1 MPEPAV
7 TIPEVLRLAIA
18 PGVTPG
24 KWVAMWRER
33 RPDVALELVHV
44 SAIDGGDVLRSGAAD
59 AGLVRLPVD
68 RTGLCVIPLYTEVP
82 VVVVPADHEITA
94 FADVAIA
101 DLADEIVLHPL
112 DDLLAWEHLPGTP
125 AVERPATTGDAVEL
139 VAAGIGVLVVPQSLA
154 RLHHRRDVT
163 YRPVTDGPGSQ
174 VALAWVEE
182 RTTDLVE
189 ELVGI
194 VRGRTARSSRGRV
207 PRAPEPEGAS
217 GTGGAKGGSG
227 ARGGSGANGSGGSKG
242 GGGSNDGAKS
252 SGGAKGG
259 DRRKPTPRVPG
270 DERARSPR
278 GASGGRAKPATRRG
292 KPGPRG
298 SR

>member
-1 MPEPAV
+1 M
-7 TIPEVLRLAIA
+7 
-18 PGVTPG
+18 TPG
-24 KWVAMWRER
+24 KWVGTWRER
-33 RPDVALELVHV
+33 LPDVALELVHV
-44 SAIDGGDVLRSGAAD
+44 TALDGGDILRSGAAD

-68 RTGLCVIPLYTEVP
+68 RAELSIIPLYTEVP

-94 FADVAIA
+94 FADVAVA

-112 DDLLAWEHLPGTP
+112 DDLLGWDRLPGKP
-125 AVERPATTGDAVEL
+125 AAERPATTGDAVEL

-163 YRPVTDGPGSQ
+163 YRPLTDGPGSQ

-207 PRAPEPEGAS
+207 PRPPEPEVAQGTAGAK
-217 GTGGAKGGSG
+217 GGAKG
-227 ARGGSGANGSGGSKG
+227 AAGSKAG
-242 GGGSNDGAKS
+242 GVKS
-252 SGGAKGG
+252 G

-278 GASGGRAKPATRRG
+278 GASGGRAKPAARRG

>member
-7 TIPEVLRLAIA
+7 TVPEVFRLAIV

-24 KWVAMWRER
+24 KWVGTWRER
-33 RPDVALELVHV
+33 LPDVTLELVHV
-44 SAIDGGDVLRSGAAD
+44 SALDGGDVLRSGAAD

-68 RTGLCVIPLYTEVP
+68 RTGLSVIPLYTEVP

-94 FADVAIA
+94 FADVAVA
-101 DLADEIVLHPL
+101 DLADEVVLHPL
-112 DDLLAWEHLPGTP
+112 DDLLAWEQLPGTP
-125 AVERPATTGDAVEL
+125 AAERPATTGDAVEL

-207 PRAPEPEGAS
+207 PRAPEPEAAQGAGAKGAGS
-217 GTGGAKGGSG
+217 KAVGAKGG
-227 ARGGSGANGSGGSKG
+227 
-242 GGGSNDGAKS
+242 GAK
-252 SGGAKGG
+252 AG
-259 DRRKPTPRVPG
+259 DKRKPTPRVPG

-278 GASGGRAKPATRRG
+278 GASGGRAKPSARRG

>member
-1 MPEPAV
+1 VPEPAV
-7 TIPEVLRLAIA
+7 TASQVFRLAIA

-24 KWVAMWRER
+24 KWVGMWRER
-33 RPDVALELVHV
+33 LPDVALELVHV
-44 SAIDGGDVLRSGAAD
+44 TALDGGDVLRSGAAD

-68 RTGLCVIPLYTEVP
+68 RSGLSVIPLYTEVP

-112 DDLLAWEHLPGTP
+112 DDLLAWEQLPGTP
-125 AVERPATTGDAVEL
+125 AAERPATTGDAVEL

-217 GTGGAKGGSG
+217 GTAG
-227 ARGGSGANGSGGSKG
+227 ARGGSGAKGSGGSNG
-242 GGGSNDGAKS
+242 GGGSNRGAKS

-278 GASGGRAKPATRRG
+278 GASGGRAKPSTRRG

>member
-7 TIPEVLRLAIA
+7 TAPEVFRLAIV

-24 KWVAMWRER
+24 KWVGTWRER
-33 RPDVALELVHV
+33 LPDVALELVHV
-44 SAIDGGDVLRSGAAD
+44 TALDGGDVLRSGAAD

-68 RTGLCVIPLYTEVP
+68 RTGLSVIPLYTEVP
-82 VVVVPADHEITA
+82 VVVVPVDHAITA
-94 FADVAIA
+94 FADVAVA
-101 DLADEIVLHPL
+101 DLADEVVLHPL
-112 DDLLAWEHLPGTP
+112 DDLLGWEHLPGTP
-125 AVERPATTGDAVEL
+125 AAERPATTGDAVEL

-207 PRAPEPEGAS
+207 PRVPEPEATQGAA
-217 GTGGAKGGSG
+217 GAKGGSG
-227 ARGGSGANGSGGSKG
+227 AKG
-242 GGGSNDGAKS
+242 
-252 SGGAKGG
+252 GGAKGSGAAKTG

-278 GASGGRAKPATRRG
+278 GSSGGRAKPTSRRG

>member
-1 MPEPAV
+1 VPEPAATAPQV
-7 TIPEVLRLAIA
+7 FRLAIV

-24 KWVAMWRER
+24 KWVGTWRER
-33 RPDVALELVHV
+33 LPDVALELVHV
-44 SAIDGGDVLRSGAAD
+44 TALDGGDVLRSGAAD

-68 RTGLCVIPLYTEVP
+68 RTGLSVIPLYTEVP
-82 VVVVPADHEITA
+82 VVVVPADHAIAA
-94 FADVAIA
+94 FADGDVA
-101 DLADEIVLHPL
+101 DRADEIVLHPL
-112 DDLLAWEHLPGTP
+112 DDLLEWESLPGAP
-125 AVERPATTGDAVEL
+125 AAERPATTADAVEL

-207 PRAPEPEGAS
+207 PRAPEPEVAEGS
-217 GTGGAKGGSG
+217 SGAKGGG
-227 ARGGSGANGSGGSKG
+227 AAKG
-242 GGGSNDGAKS
+242 G
-252 SGGAKGG
+252 GGAKGG
-259 DRRKPTPRVPG
+259 DSRRKPTPRVPG
-270 DERARSPR
+270 DERARGPR
-278 GASGGRAKPATRRG
+278 GASGGRAKPAARRG
-292 KPGPRG
+292 KPGGRG

>member
-1 MPEPAV
+1 VPEPAATAPQV
-7 TIPEVLRLAIA
+7 FRLAIV

-24 KWVAMWRER
+24 KWVGTWRER
-33 RPDVALELVHV
+33 LPDVALELVHV
-44 SAIDGGDVLRSGAAD
+44 TALDGGDVLRSGAAD

-68 RTGLCVIPLYTEVP
+68 RTGLSVIPLYTEVP
-82 VVVVPADHEITA
+82 VVVVPADHAIAA
-94 FADVAIA
+94 FADVDVA

-112 DDLLAWEHLPGTP
+112 DDLLEWESLPGAP
-125 AVERPATTGDAVEL
+125 AAERPATTADAVEL

-194 VRGRTARSSRGRV
+194 VRGRVSETRDR
-207 PRAPEPEGAS
+207 
-217 GTGGAKGGSG
+217 G
-227 ARGGSGANGSGGSKG
+227 AR
-242 GGGSNDGAKS
+242 
-252 SGGAKGG
+252 
-259 DRRKPTPRVPG
+259 RP
-270 DERARSPR
+270 
-278 GASGGRAKPATRRG
+278 TRRG
-292 KPGPRG
+292 CAATEPVDSVRA
-298 SR
+298 

>member
-1 MPEPAV
+1 MPEPAATAPQV
-7 TIPEVLRLAIA
+7 FRLAIV

-24 KWVAMWRER
+24 KWVGTWRER
-33 RPDVALELVHV
+33 LPDVALELVHV
-44 SAIDGGDVLRSGAAD
+44 TALDGGDVLRSGAAD

-68 RTGLCVIPLYTEVP
+68 RTGLSVIPLYTEVP
-82 VVVVPADHEITA
+82 VVVVPADHAIAA
-94 FADVAIA
+94 FADVDVA

-112 DDLLAWEHLPGTP
+112 DDLLAWESLPGKP
-125 AVERPATTGDAVEL
+125 AVERPATTADAVEL

-207 PRAPEPEGAS
+207 PRAPEPEVAEGS
-217 GTGGAKGGSG
+217 SGAKGGAAKDGG
-227 ARGGSGANGSGGSKG
+227 AAKRGGA
-242 GGGSNDGAKS
+242 
-252 SGGAKGG
+252 AKGG
-259 DRRKPTPRVPG
+259 DSRRKPTPRVPG
-270 DERARSPR
+270 DERARGPR
-278 GASGGRAKPATRRG
+278 GASGGRAKPAARRG
-292 KPGPRG
+292 KPGGRA

>member
-1 MPEPAV
+1 VPEPAATAPQV
-7 TIPEVLRLAIA
+7 FRLAIV

-24 KWVAMWRER
+24 KWVGTWRER
-33 RPDVALELVHV
+33 LPDVALELVHV
-44 SAIDGGDVLRSGAAD
+44 TALDGGDVLRSGAAD

-68 RTGLCVIPLYTEVP
+68 RTGLSVIPLYTEVP
-82 VVVVPADHEITA
+82 VVVVPADHAIAA
-94 FADVAIA
+94 FADVDVA

-112 DDLLAWEHLPGTP
+112 DDLLEWESLPGAP
-125 AVERPATTGDAVEL
+125 AAERPATTADAVEL

-207 PRAPEPEGAS
+207 PRAPEPEVAEGS
-217 GTGGAKGGSG
+217 SGAKGGAAKDGG
-227 ARGGSGANGSGGSKG
+227 AAKGSGA
-242 GGGSNDGAKS
+242 
-252 SGGAKGG
+252 AKGG
-259 DRRKPTPRVPG
+259 DSRRKPTPRVPG
-270 DERARSPR
+270 DERARGPR
-278 GASGGRAKPATRRG
+278 GASGGRAKPAARRG
-292 KPGPRG
+292 KPGGRG

>member
-1 MPEPAV
+1 MPEPAATAPQV
-7 TIPEVLRLAIA
+7 FRLAIV

-24 KWVAMWRER
+24 KWVGTWRER
-33 RPDVALELVHV
+33 LPDVALELVHV
-44 SAIDGGDVLRSGAAD
+44 TALDGGDVLRSGAAD

-68 RTGLCVIPLYTEVP
+68 RTGLSVIPLYTEVP
-82 VVVVPADHEITA
+82 VVVVPADHAIAA
-94 FADVAIA
+94 FVDVDVA

-112 DDLLAWEHLPGTP
+112 DDLLEWESLPGAP
-125 AVERPATTGDAVEL
+125 AAERPATTADAVEL

-194 VRGRTARSSRGRV
+194 VRGRTARSSRGRA
-207 PRAPEPEGAS
+207 PRAPEPEVAQS
-217 GTGGAKGGSG
+217 SSGAKGGS
-227 ARGGSGANGSGGSKG
+227 
-242 GGGSNDGAKS
+242 
-252 SGGAKGG
+252 AKGG
-259 DRRKPTPRVPG
+259 DSRRKPTPRVPG
-270 DERARSPR
+270 DERARGPR
-278 GASGGRAKPATRRG
+278 GASGGRAKPAARRG
-292 KPGPRG
+292 KPGGRG

>member
-1 MPEPAV
+1 MPEP
-7 TIPEVLRLAIA
+7 TIAAPEVFRLAIT

-24 KWVAMWRER
+24 KWVGTWRER
-33 RPDVALELVHV
+33 LPDVALELVHV
-44 SAIDGGDVLRSGAAD
+44 TALDGGDVLRSGAAD
-59 AGLVRLPVD
+59 AGLVRLPID
-68 RTGLCVIPLYTEVP
+68 RTGLSVIPLYTEVP

-94 FADVAIA
+94 FADIA
-101 DLADEIVLHPL
+101 LLDLAEEVVLHPL
-112 DDLLAWEHLPGTP
+112 DDLLAWDRLPGKP
-125 AVERPATTGDAVEL
+125 AAQRPATTADAVEL

-194 VRGRTARSSRGRV
+194 VRGRTARSSRGRA
-207 PRAPEPEGAS
+207 PRVAELEGAPGAVGAKGGAGS
-217 GTGGAKGGSG
+217 SAGGAKGGE
-227 ARGGSGANGSGGSKG
+227 
-242 GGGSNDGAKS
+242 
-252 SGGAKGG
+252 
-259 DRRKPTPRVPG
+259 RRNPAPRVPG

-278 GASGGRAKPATRRG
+278 GASGGRAKPAARRG
-292 KPGPRG
+292 KPRPRG

>member
-7 TIPEVLRLAIA
+7 TAPEVFRLAIV

-24 KWVAMWRER
+24 KWVGTWRER
-33 RPDVALELVHV
+33 LPDVALELVHV
-44 SAIDGGDVLRSGAAD
+44 TALDGGDVLRSGAAD

-68 RTGLCVIPLYTEVP
+68 RTGLSVIPLYTEVP
-82 VVVVPADHEITA
+82 VVVVPVDHAITA
-94 FADVAIA
+94 FADVAVA
-101 DLADEIVLHPL
+101 DLADEVVLHPL
-112 DDLLAWEHLPGTP
+112 DDLLAWEQLPGTP
-125 AVERPATTGDAVEL
+125 AAERPATTGDAVEL

-207 PRAPEPEGAS
+207 PRVPEPEAAPGAAGAKGG
-217 GTGGAKGGSG
+217 GTKGGAKGGG
-227 ARGGSGANGSGGSKG
+227 AKGSGA
-242 GGGSNDGAKS
+242 A
-252 SGGAKGG
+252 ATG

-278 GASGGRAKPATRRG
+278 GSSGGRAKPTARRG

>member
-1 MPEPAV
+1 VPEPAATAPQV
-7 TIPEVLRLAIA
+7 FRLAIV

-24 KWVAMWRER
+24 KWVGTWRER
-33 RPDVALELVHV
+33 LPDVALELVHV
-44 SAIDGGDVLRSGAAD
+44 TALDGGDVLRSGAAD

-68 RTGLCVIPLYTEVP
+68 RTGLSVIPLYTEVP
-82 VVVVPADHEITA
+82 VVVVPADHAIAA
-94 FADVAIA
+94 FADVDVA

-112 DDLLAWEHLPGTP
+112 DDLLEWESLPGAP
-125 AVERPATTGDAVEL
+125 AVV
-139 VAAGIGVLVVPQSLA
+139 AGIGVLVVPQSLA

-207 PRAPEPEGAS
+207 PRAPEPEVAEGS
-217 GTGGAKGGSG
+217 SGAKGGAAKDGG
-227 ARGGSGANGSGGSKG
+227 AAKRGGA
-242 GGGSNDGAKS
+242 
-252 SGGAKGG
+252 AKGG
-259 DRRKPTPRVPG
+259 DSRRKPTPRVPG
-270 DERARSPR
+270 DERARGPR
-278 GASGGRAKPATRRG
+278 GASGGRAKPAARRG
-292 KPGPRG
+292 KPGGRA

>member
-1 MPEPAV
+1 VPEPAATAPQV
-7 TIPEVLRLAIA
+7 FRLAIV

-24 KWVAMWRER
+24 KWVGTWRER
-33 RPDVALELVHV
+33 LPDVALELVHV
-44 SAIDGGDVLRSGAAD
+44 TALDGGDVLRSGAAD

-68 RTGLCVIPLYTEVP
+68 RNGLSVIPLYTEVP
-82 VVVVPADHEITA
+82 VVVVPADHAIAA
-94 FADVAIA
+94 FADVDVA

-112 DDLLAWEHLPGTP
+112 DDLLEWESLPGAP
-125 AVERPATTGDAVEL
+125 AAERPATTADAVEL

-182 RTTDLVE
+182 QTTDLVE

-194 VRGRTARSSRGRV
+194 VRGRTARSSRGRA
-207 PRAPEPEGAS
+207 PRAPEPEVAQS
-217 GTGGAKGGSG
+217 SSGAKGGS
-227 ARGGSGANGSGGSKG
+227 
-242 GGGSNDGAKS
+242 
-252 SGGAKGG
+252 AKGG
-259 DRRKPTPRVPG
+259 DSRRKPTPRVPG
-270 DERARSPR
+270 DERARGPR
-278 GASGGRAKPATRRG
+278 GASGGRAKPAARRG
-292 KPGPRG
+292 KPGGRG

>member
-1 MPEPAV
+1 VPEPAATAPQV
-7 TIPEVLRLAIA
+7 FRLAIV

-24 KWVAMWRER
+24 KWVGTWRER
-33 RPDVALELVHV
+33 LPDVALELVHV
-44 SAIDGGDVLRSGAAD
+44 TALDGGDVLRSGAAD

-68 RTGLCVIPLYTEVP
+68 RTGLSVIPLYTEVP
-82 VVVVPADHEITA
+82 VVVVPADHAIAA
-94 FADVAIA
+94 FADVDVA

-112 DDLLAWEHLPGTP
+112 DDLLEWESLPGAP
-125 AVERPATTGDAVEL
+125 AAERPATTGDAVEL

-182 RTTDLVE
+182 QTTDLVE

-207 PRAPEPEGAS
+207 PRAPEPEVAQS
-217 GTGGAKGGSG
+217 SSGAKGG
-227 ARGGSGANGSGGSKG
+227 A
-242 GGGSNDGAKS
+242 
-252 SGGAKGG
+252 AKGG
-259 DRRKPTPRVPG
+259 DSRRKPTPRVPG
-270 DERARSPR
+270 DERARGPR
-278 GASGGRAKPATRRG
+278 GASGGRAKPAARRG
-292 KPGPRG
+292 RPGGRG

>member
-1 MPEPAV
+1 VPEPAATAPQV
-7 TIPEVLRLAIA
+7 FRLAIV

-24 KWVAMWRER
+24 KWVGTWRER
-33 RPDVALELVHV
+33 LPDVALELVHV
-44 SAIDGGDVLRSGAAD
+44 TALDGGDVLRSGAAD

-68 RTGLCVIPLYTEVP
+68 RTGLSVIPLYTEVP
-82 VVVVPADHEITA
+82 VVVVPADHAIAA
-94 FADVAIA
+94 FADVDVA

-112 DDLLAWEHLPGTP
+112 DDLLEWESLPGAP
-125 AVERPATTGDAVEL
+125 AAERPATTADAVEL

-207 PRAPEPEGAS
+207 PRAPEPEVAEGS
-217 GTGGAKGGSG
+217 SGAKGGG
-227 ARGGSGANGSGGSKG
+227 AAKG
-242 GGGSNDGAKS
+242 G
-252 SGGAKGG
+252 GGAKGG
-259 DRRKPTPRVPG
+259 DSRRKPTPRVPG
-270 DERARSPR
+270 DERARGPR
-278 GASGGRAKPATRRG
+278 GASGGRAKPAARRG
-292 KPGPRG
+292 KPGGRG

>member
-1 MPEPAV
+1 VPEPAV
-7 TIPEVLRLAIA
+7 TASQVFRLAIA

-24 KWVAMWRER
+24 KWVGMWRER
-33 RPDVALELVHV
+33 LPDVALELVHV
-44 SAIDGGDVLRSGAAD
+44 TALDGGDVLRSGAAD

-68 RTGLCVIPLYTEVP
+68 RSGLSEIPLYTEVP

-112 DDLLAWEHLPGTP
+112 DDLLAWEQLPGTP
-125 AVERPATTGDAVEL
+125 AAERPATTGDAVEL

-207 PRAPEPEGAS
+207 ARAPEADVGQGSAA
-217 GTGGAKGGSG
+217 AKGGA
-227 ARGGSGANGSGGSKG
+227 ARGAA
-242 GGGSNDGAKS
+242 GAK
-252 SGGAKGG
+252 AG
-259 DRRKPTPRVPG
+259 DGRRKPTPRVPG
-270 DERARSPR
+270 DERARGPR
-278 GASGGRAKPATRRG
+278 GASGGRAKPAARRG
-292 KPGPRG
+292 KPGGRG

>member
-1 MPEPAV
+1 MPETAAAA
-7 TIPEVLRLAIA
+7 PEVFRLAIV

-24 KWVAMWRER
+24 KWVGTWRER
-33 RPDVALELVHV
+33 LPDVALELVHV
-44 SAIDGGDVLRSGAAD
+44 TALDGGDVLRSGAAD
-59 AGLVRLPVD
+59 AGLVRLPID
-68 RTGLCVIPLYTEVP
+68 RTGLSVIPLYTEVP
-82 VVVVPADHEITA
+82 VVVVPADHAIAA
-94 FADVAIA
+94 FVDVDVA

-112 DDLLAWEHLPGTP
+112 DDLLGWESLPGEL
-125 AVERPATTGDAVEL
+125 AAERPATTGDAVEL

-207 PRAPEPEGAS
+207 ARAPGVDVEP
-217 GTGGAKGGSG
+217 GGSAAKGG
-227 ARGGSGANGSGGSKG
+227 AP
-242 GGGSNDGAKS
+242 
-252 SGGAKGG
+252 AKGG
-259 DRRKPTPRVPG
+259 AARGAAGAKAGDGRRKPTPRVPG
-270 DERARSPR
+270 DERARGPR
-278 GASGGRAKPATRRG
+278 GASGGRAKPAARRG
-292 KPGPRG
+292 KPGGRG